1 MKKGNLQC
9 VAVPFLLPY
18 LMDWSG
24 HMVKY
29 ILKKLVKMIP
39 MLLVISLVVFLGLR
53 ATGIDPIT
61 YMVSMEVQAQ
71 SPEIV
76 EELRENLGLNNP
88 LIVQYFNWLKQILT
102 GDLGYSF
109 SGQSISSIVAE
120 RLPYTLELSGYAL
133 VLSTI
138 IGVGIG
144 IISAARQNG
153 VVDYVGR
160 VFAVLGQAV
169 PQFLVGI
176 ILIQIFSIKLGW
188 FPSANRVSPDAT
200 NKVLDAFVHLF
211 LPVLTLVIGMVAVLM
226 RYARNTMLDVMNSDY
241 IRTARSKG
249 IPEYKV
255 YMKHGFRNAM
265 KPVLIIVMFR
275 IPVLIGGSVV
285 IESVFSYP
293 GIGLTMTN
301 AIVSNDYP
309 TVMVI
314 TLIIA
319 AVMLVCSFMVD
330 VLNALLDPRV
340 RLGE

>member
-1 MKKGNLQC
+1 M
-9 VAVPFLLPY
+9 
-18 LMDWSG
+18 
-24 HMVKY
+24 
-29 ILKKLVKMIP
+29 
-39 MLLVISLVVFLGLR
+39 
-53 ATGIDPIT
+53 T
-61 YMVSMEVQAQ
+61 
-71 SPEIV
+71 
-76 EELRENLGLNNP
+76 
-88 LIVQYFNWLKQILT
+88 LT
-102 GDLGYSF
+102 
-109 SGQSISSIVAE
+109 
-120 RLPYTLELSGYAL
+120 
-133 VLSTI
+133 
-138 IGVGIG
+138 
-144 IISAARQNG
+144 
-153 VVDYVGR
+153 
-160 VFAVLGQAV
+160 
-169 PQFLVGI
+169 
-176 ILIQIFSIKLGW
+176 
-188 FPSANRVSPDAT
+188 
-200 NKVLDAFVHLF
+200 
-211 LPVLTLVIGMVAVLM
+211 IGMVAVLM

-319 AVMLVCSFMVD
+319 AVMLICSFMVD

-340 RLGE
+340 RLSE

>member
-1 MKKGNLQC
+1 MLK
-9 VAVPFLLPY
+9 F
-18 LMDWSG
+18 
-24 HMVKY
+24 
-29 ILKKLVKMIP
+29 ILKKLAMMIP
-39 MLLVISLVVFLGLR
+39 MLIVISMVVFFGMR

-71 SPEIV
+71 SPELV
-76 EELRENLGLNNP
+76 EQLRQDLGLNDP
-88 LIVQYFNWLKQILT
+88 LVVQYVRWLGQILT
-102 GDLGYSF
+102 GNLGYSF
-109 SGQSISSIVAE
+109 SGQSIASIVAT

-133 VLSTI
+133 LFSTV

-144 IISAARQNG
+144 IISAIRQNG
-153 VVDYVGR
+153 IVDYIGR

-188 FPSANRVSPDAT
+188 FPATNRVSPDAT
-200 NKVLDAFVHLF
+200 NAFVDAFVHLF
-211 LPVLTLVIGMVAVLM
+211 LPVLTLTIGMVAVLM
-226 RYARNTMLDVMNSDY
+226 RYARNTMLDVLNSDY
-241 IRTARSKG
+241 IKTARSKG
-249 IPEYKV
+249 IPEWKV
-255 YMKHGFRNAM
+255 YLKHGFRNAM
-265 KPVLIIVMFR
+265 KPVLIILVFR
-275 IPVLIGGSVV
+275 IPGLVGGSVV

-301 AIVSNDYP
+301 SIVSNDYP